1 MVVDGSTPMVWWYG
15 TKHVP
20 HAVMYGM
27 VWCNNHVQPTA
38 TGAPSRTS
46 TIPILYRLYEKKEGF
61 AAVVQC
67 VRARARVRA
76 CERVRV
82 CVRVRARVCARVRA
96 CGVVGVQSN
105 APDSHYWA
113 TSVKS
118 SSPVMAACV
127 SPEQQKK
134 QKNKQVVV

>member
-76 CERVRV
+76 C
-82 CVRVRARVCARVRA
+82 
-96 CGVVGVQSN
+96 GVVGVQSN